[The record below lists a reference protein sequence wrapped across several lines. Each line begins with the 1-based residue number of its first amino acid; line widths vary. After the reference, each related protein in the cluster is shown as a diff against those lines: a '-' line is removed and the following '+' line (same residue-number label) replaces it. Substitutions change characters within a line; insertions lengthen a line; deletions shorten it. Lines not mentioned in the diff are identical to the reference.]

1 VLSLRADR
9 DWKHAPQKSSGHK
22 VSPLVLELW
31 KVLDKDGVLTA
42 AEAREA
48 LGRELTEAA
57 VLRALCELWQ
67 ALRISPVFAEAGQ
80 PASWEMLRVR
90 HREALTTASATGQ
103 VTALSL
109 LVSMYLQSVYAASSE
124 EIEIFLSPVAS
135 RSRVREAVR
144 GLSATRQIHS
154 LSMDAQTY
162 HFLEGGLPEFAE
174 LPSPDVTVAL
184 PGATDS
190 AANGTETQRRSMPAP
205 RPLPRKVQATKP
217 ADSPIVPAAAPIF
230 RRTRPQVKPEMPDL
244 RPAASLPAARSEWK
258 KPGRAQ
264 LRPGSSP
271 WRPSAKPPAR
281 AARWTGKEGGGPPS
295 GAAGPASGPRPP
307 FAPAR
312 TFSAPNGGRGK
323 IIGPRPE
330 RGARRSETRPYTK
343 PHDRPYDRPG
353 GAPPDARRG
362 ARPAP
367 RPGAPRTGPAK
378 REPAKPWALPAR
390 PSGSTPRP
398 PRPGARRE
406 TSFRPAQK
414 HRDRPSAGVGGSRV
428 DAERSRAP
436 RGTRWP
442 GDSGRTPSSRAPGHV
457 PGGPQSRPP
466 GRPQGPPYGANRPSG
481 STAGRSSSRPPA
493 GFRPKPGLRSGSE
506 RPSGPPP
513 GDRRVRSKATG
524 RPFSPPPGARSPGT
538 PPPKHSADA
547 PPRTPGRIAG
557 ARPKRSPGYDRPR
570 PGGYAKSGA
579 KPRPG
584 GATGRDPG
592 DRARPPFVPRS
603 APAKSG
609 SAPFRPRAGS
619 TPGKPGKPSFR
630 ARKPDRNQP
639 GQ

>member
-1 VLSLRADR
+1 
-9 DWKHAPQKSSGHK
+9 
-22 VSPLVLELW
+22 
-31 KVLDKDGVLTA
+31 
-42 AEAREA
+42 
-48 LGRELTEAA
+48 
-57 VLRALCELWQ
+57 
-67 ALRISPVFAEAGQ
+67 
-80 PASWEMLRVR
+80 
-90 HREALTTASATGQ
+90 
-103 VTALSL
+103 
-109 LVSMYLQSVYAASSE
+109 MYLQSVYAASSE

-174 LPSPDVTVAL
+174 LPPPEVTVAL
-184 PGATDS
+184 PGAIGST
-190 AANGTETQRRSMPAP
+190 ANGVETQKRSMPAP

-230 RRTRPQVKPEMPDL
+230 RRTKPQVKPEMPDL

-271 WRPSAKPPAR
+271 WRPPAKPPAR
-281 AARWTGKEGGGPPS
+281 AARWTGKEGGVPPG
-295 GAAGPASGPRPP
+295 GAARPASGPRPA

-312 TFSAPNGGRGK
+312 TFSAPDGGRGK
-323 IIGPRPE
+323 TIGDRPE
-330 RGARRSETRPYTK
+330 RGAPRSETGPYTK
-343 PHDRPYDRPG
+343 PYDRPR
-353 GAPPDARRG
+353 GAQPDARRG

-367 RPGAPRTGPAK
+367 RPGTPRTGPAK

-398 PRPGARRE
+398 PRPGARRDA
-406 TSFRPAQK
+406 SFRPAQK
-414 HRDRPSAGVGGSRV
+414 HRDRPSAGVGGARV
-428 DAERSRAP
+428 DADRPRAP
-436 RGTRWP
+436 RGERGP
-442 GDSGRTPSSRAPGHV
+442 GDPGRARFSRP
-457 PGGPQSRPP
+457 PGGPQARP
-466 GRPQGPPYGANRPSG
+466 GRPQGPPHGANRPAG
-481 STAGRSSSRPPA
+481 PTAGRSSSRPPA
-493 GFRPKPGLRSGSE
+493 GFRPKPGPRSGSE
-506 RPSGPPP
+506 RPSRPPS
-513 GDRRVRSKATG
+513 GNRRVRSKATG
-524 RPFSPPPGARSPGT
+524 RPSSPPPGARAAGA
-538 PPPKHSADA
+538 PPRHSADA
-547 PPRTPGRIAG
+547 TPRTPGRIAG
-557 ARPKRSPGYDRPR
+557 ARPNRSPGYDRPR

-584 GATGRDPG
+584 GATGRDSG

-603 APAKSG
+603 GPAKSG